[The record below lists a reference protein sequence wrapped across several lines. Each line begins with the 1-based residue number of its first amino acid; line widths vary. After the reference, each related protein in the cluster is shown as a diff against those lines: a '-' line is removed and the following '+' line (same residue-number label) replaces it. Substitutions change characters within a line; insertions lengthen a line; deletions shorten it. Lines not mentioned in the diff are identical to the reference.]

1 MTFQSDAMKKSYA
14 LVRIRLKQELKKCTK
29 SEVNLFNQ
37 MYPNGPSDDQLDW
50 AFKQIE
56 NTLATRKD
64 GD

>member
-1 MTFQSDAMKKSYA
+1 MKKSYV

-50 AFKQIE
+50 AFKEIE
-56 NTLATRKD
+56 LERMVIKT
-64 GD
+64 